1 MRIVH
6 ITHELPPY
14 ETAGTAIY
22 TQNIAR
28 AQAEEHE
35 VFVFARLQDP
45 NIEPFRVH
53 DEHRDGLHI
62 RFMNLAELPWDPFR
76 ATYEIPRAEVILRT
90 FLEEVAPDVIHFQH
104 IMGFGR
110 GCIEVARSFGV
121 PVVFTLHD
129 FWNMCPMGQRMC
141 YTDDVICDPIDFAK
155 CGPCVFGGNW
165 DQVRERESA
174 LLRSERA
181 AEAGHPQTLRE
192 LKSLRFHQTAGRFA
206 RRPRAWLWAF
216 RHRKRARNA
225 EARGSLASTRTNPFE
240 IRYHSIGEEL
250 GRCDLLITPSAFLRD
265 RYRTD
270 YGFSA
275 EKIIYS
281 ANGMDFSYVKPLPKT
296 PSVRLRIGFIG
307 SILRTKGVHV
317 LVDAFLSIA
326 AKHPDVDL
334 HIHGAPNRWTQAYL
348 ESSRAKAA
356 SHPDG
361 HRVTF
366 HGRFDNR
373 RIGETLADIDLLVVP
388 SIWYENAPL
397 TLNEAA
403 MTGTPIVVSDRGGM
417 LEFVEANCYGR
428 TFELGNSR
436 SLAAVLDE
444 LASDRSKIAALGGSP
459 PPIKPV
465 SANARELLGI
475 YRDLIAKRYRA
486 PSLAEQA
493 ATRGGILSAI

>member
-22 TQNIAR
+22 THNIAQ
-28 AQAEEHE
+28 AQAKEHD

-45 NIEPFRVH
+45 TVEPYRVH

-62 RFMNLAELPWDPFR
+62 RFMNLAELPWDSFR
-76 ATYEIPRAEVILRT
+76 ATYEIPRAEHILRT
-90 FLEEVAPDVIHFQH
+90 FLEEVRPDVIHFQH

-110 GCIEVARSFGV
+110 GSIAVAKSFGV

-141 YTDDVICDPIDFAK
+141 YTDEVICDPIDFGK
-155 CGPCVFGGNW
+155 CGPCVFGSGW

-174 LLRSERA
+174 LLEAERA
-181 AEAGHPQTLRE
+181 EAAGLPRTLRD
-192 LKSLRFHQTAGRFA
+192 LYVQRYHQTPGRFA
-206 RRPRAWLWAF
+206 RRPRAWYWAW
-216 RHRKRARNA
+216 RHRNRVS
-225 EARGSLASTRTNPFE
+225 ERTSRSPRITSNNPFE
-240 IRYHSIGEEL
+240 VRYHAIGDGL
-250 GRCDLLITPSAFLRD
+250 ASCDLLITPSAFLRD
-265 RYRTD
+265 RYLAD
-270 YGFSA
+270 LA
-275 EKIIYS
+275 LAPEKIIYS
-281 ANGMDFSYVKPLPKT
+281 ANGMDFSYVKALPKT
-296 PSVRLRIGFIG
+296 PSPRLRIGFIG

-317 LVDAFLSIA
+317 LLDAFLSIA
-326 AKHPDVDL
+326 GKHPNVDL
-334 HIHGAPNRWTQAYL
+334 HVHGAPNRWTQPYL
-348 ESSRAKAA
+348 EACQAKAA
-356 SHPDG
+356 GHPEG

-417 LEFVEANCYGR
+417 LEFVEANGYGR
-428 TFELGNSR
+428 TFELGNSA
-436 SLAAVLDE
+436 SLARVLDE
-444 LASDRSKIAALGGSP
+444 LATDPSRIAALGGSP

-465 SANARELLGI
+465 SANARELVSI
-475 YRDLIAKRYRA
+475 YRDLIARRYR
-486 PSLAEQA
+486 PPTLAEQA
-493 ATRGGILSAI
+493 ATRGGILATH